1 MTFDGALEEIAGRA
15 HRWDASTDWPFIDL
29 SQLAA
34 CGAFRWAVPRE
45 FGGDELPTL
54 ELHLLYERLATA
66 SVATAL
72 ILNQRDAA
80 VSLIDAN
87 VNAPKRANMLRRLGK
102 GELWMTVGIAQLTT
116 SRQGGKPA
124 LRAKRVDG
132 GYRLDGLIP
141 WCTGVHQAQF
151 VVAGATLD
159 DGQQVLFLMPRD
171 LMGVEMGRPMIMV
184 ALTQTL
190 TSSLR
195 LKNVLLEDRWVLRPP
210 SASALAGRRGLTL
223 GQTFIATGLC
233 QAALDLIA
241 KHTSDAARSAHGRF
255 AEQLAAVRTEV
266 HALCQPGRQ
275 RPPARHLQRPGPA
288 RHARR
293 RRHLQGHR
301 PAGRPPRPTAGSR
314 GDVPARVVVP
324 EPGDRLHGRFAGEPV
339 TDATPNHEPV
349 PPELWLTSAAV
360 TLRTAA
366 CRSARSLAWRRT
378 PLCRSPTALWSFL
391 RS

>member
-1 MTFDGALEEIAGRA
+1 MKLIPLPPMTFDGALEEIAGRA

-72 ILNQRDAA
+72 ILTQRDAA

-266 HALCQPGRQ
+266 HALCQPGRE
-275 RPPARHLQRPGPA
+275 A
-288 RHARR
+288 
-293 RRHLQGHR
+293 
-301 PAGRPPRPTAGSR
+301 
-314 GDVPARVVVP
+314 
-324 EPGDRLHGRFAGEPV
+324 
-339 TDATPNHEPV
+339 DATAANARLRGTCNDLALRVTH
-349 PPELWLTSAAV
+349 AAV
-360 TLRTAA
+360 AIYKG
-366 CRSARSLAWRRT
+366 
-378 PLCRSPTALWSFL
+378 TALLADHPAQRLAREAMFLLVWSCPNPVIDCTVDL
-391 RS
+391 LANP